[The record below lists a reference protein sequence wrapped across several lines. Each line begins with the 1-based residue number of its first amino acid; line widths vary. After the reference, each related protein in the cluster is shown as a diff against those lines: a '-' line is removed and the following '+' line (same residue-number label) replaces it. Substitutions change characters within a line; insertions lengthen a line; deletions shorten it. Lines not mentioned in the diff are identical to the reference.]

1 MGDASA
7 RQLQMHAEDLMLLM
21 NASKVKKD
29 DPLFGGYPL
38 PLRTFDKAEP
48 WTNVG
53 LEIAR
58 DARPE
63 DSDIFTDAWP
73 EDLPGGVNIALLAP
87 LSDPSECGGAE
98 VVVRRYR
105 SVRRPLLP
113 VKTLARHIVAEQRLF
128 LNRSTGVGHT
138 SIRYYGINRRDREGW
153 IDLQRG
159 VPLIEVD
166 PGETTALWVALGVQ
180 FNRDYLWHAYLKLPG
195 AEAGVMTPVTPSGAR
210 SLFKL
215 RDYEAG
221 SSRRKALIHWVSEH
235 SRRIRKDTEEETR
248 IWVREHT
255 RGAAK
260 FRWQDMEGAIYP
272 AAHDLRRLA
281 ARP

>member
-1 MGDASA
+1 MPEA
-7 RQLQMHAEDLMLLM
+7 RAKQLQLHAEDLMLLM

-29 DPLFGGYPL
+29 GALYGGYPL
-38 PLRTFDKAEP
+38 PLRTFDKTEP
-48 WTNVG
+48 WTDVA
-53 LEIAR
+53 LDIAS
-58 DARPE
+58 DARADDAE
-63 DSDIFTDAWP
+63 IFTDAWP
-73 EDLPGGVNIALLAP
+73 EDFPDGVNISLLAP
-87 LSDPSECGGAE
+87 VTEPSKRGEDI
-98 VVVRRYR
+98 VVRRYR

-113 VKTLARHIVAEQRLF
+113 VEAFARHIVAEQRLF
-128 LNRSTGVGHT
+128 LNRATGIGHT

-159 VPLIEVD
+159 IPLIEAH
-166 PGETTALWVALGVQ
+166 PGEASALWVALGIQ

-195 AEAGVMTPVTPSGAR
+195 AEAGVITPVTPSGAR

-221 SSRRKALIHWVSEH
+221 SSRRKALVHWVSEH

-248 IWVREHT
+248 VWVREHV
-255 RGAAK
+255 RGAVK

-272 AAHDLRRLA
+272 AAHDLRRLE
-281 ARP
+281 ARL